1 MLARTLEFKSD
12 DELWVGT
19 EKGLYIYNLTTNK
32 ITHLTVPDQDD
43 SYALSDNA
51 IYSIYRDSENGMW
64 VGSYFGGVNYY
75 PYQWTYFEK
84 FYPREEIKFFGRRVR
99 EICEGNDGTL
109 WIGTEDKGLFN
120 FDPETEK
127 WYHLSIRIY
136 IRMSMLFVWMEM
148 IYGSVLFQGD

>member
-1 MLARTLEFKSD
+1 MGRS
-12 DELWVGT
+12 
-19 EKGLYIYNLTTNK
+19 EKGLYIYNLTTDK

-84 FYPREEIKFFGRRVR
+84 V
-99 EICEGNDGTL
+99 
-109 WIGTEDKGLFN
+109 
-120 FDPETEK
+120 
-127 WYHLSIRIY
+127 LSER
-136 IRMSMLFVWMEM
+136 
-148 IYGSVLFQGD
+148 GD